1 MPLGHVER
9 VRERRDDLRLTHAS
23 QPARHQLHAA
33 LIGRPAARHE
43 SGARRIRRPAGPATL
58 SRCRSLSALELFA
71 IAALAL
77 IVIPG
82 PAVLYIVSQSV
93 GHGRKSGLA
102 AVAGVELGAFVHVA
116 GAALGVS
123 AIIASSA
130 TAFSALKLAGGAYL
144 DRPRHQA
151 PARAR
156 SRRRAR
162 RRPRPAAAARATFRQ
177 GMIVSA
183 LNPKTALFF
192 LAFLPQ
198 FVDPRARARRAAGGV
213 LGIVFVAIA
222 TLSDAVWALG
232 SGSFATLL
240 RASARARRLERYAS
254 GGILIG
260 LGVLATLAHPARRS

>member
-1 MPLGHVER
+1 VPALACASRYALAMP
-9 VRERRDDLRLTHAS
+9 
-23 QPARHQLHAA
+23 
-33 LIGRPAARHE
+33 
-43 SGARRIRRPAGPATL
+43 
-58 SRCRSLSALELFA
+58 SLSALELFA

-130 TAFSALKLAGGAYL
+130 TAFSVLKLAGGAYL
-144 DRPRHQA
+144 IVLGIKRLRERDPGPGEDGV
-151 PARAR
+151 PARV
-156 SRRRAR
+156 
-162 RRPRPAAAARATFRQ
+162 RPLKATFRQ

-198 FVDPRARARRAAGGV
+198 FVDPERGHAALQAAVLGV
-213 LGIVFVAIA
+213 LFVAIA
-222 TLSDAVWALG
+222 TLSDSVWALG

-240 RASARARRLERYAS
+240 RASARARRVERYAS
-254 GGILIG
+254 GGILVG
-260 LGVLATLAHPARRS
+260 LGVLATFAHPARRT

>member
-1 MPLGHVER
+1 MP
-9 VRERRDDLRLTHAS
+9 
-23 QPARHQLHAA
+23 
-33 LIGRPAARHE
+33 
-43 SGARRIRRPAGPATL
+43 
-58 SRCRSLSALELFA
+58 SLAALELFA

-93 GHGRKSGLA
+93 GHGRRSGLA

-130 TAFSALKLAGGAYL
+130 TAFSVLKLAGGAYL
-144 DRPRHQA
+144 IVLGIKRLRERDADPGQDA
-151 PARAR
+151 LPARV
-156 SRRRAR
+156 
-162 RRPRPAAAARATFRQ
+162 RPLKATFRQ

-198 FVDPRARARRAAGGV
+198 FVDPERGHAALQAAVLGV
-213 LGIVFVAIA
+213 LFVAIA
-222 TLSDAVWALG
+222 TLSDSVWALG

-240 RASARARRLERYAS
+240 RASARARRVERYVS
-254 GGILIG
+254 GGILVG
-260 LGVLATLAHPARRS
+260 LGVLATLAHPARRT

>member
-1 MPLGHVER
+1 MP
-9 VRERRDDLRLTHAS
+9 
-23 QPARHQLHAA
+23 
-33 LIGRPAARHE
+33 
-43 SGARRIRRPAGPATL
+43 
-58 SRCRSLSALELFA
+58 SLSALELFA

-93 GHGRKSGLA
+93 GHGRRSGLA

-123 AIIASSA
+123 AVIASSA

-144 DRPRHQA
+144 VVLGVKRLRERDAGPGDAQGA
-151 PARAR
+151 ARAR
-156 SRRRAR
+156 
-162 RRPRPAAAARATFRQ
+162 PFRATFRQ

-198 FVDPRARARRAAGGV
+198 FVDPARGHAAVQAAV
-213 LGIVFVAIA
+213 LGTLFVAIA
-222 TLSDAVWALG
+222 TLSDSVWALG
-232 SGSFATLL
+232 SGSFASLL
-240 RASARARRLERYAS
+240 RSSARARRVERWAS
-254 GGILIG
+254 GGILVG
-260 LGVLATLAHPARRS
+260 LGVLATLAHPAHRS

>member
-1 MPLGHVER
+1 MP
-9 VRERRDDLRLTHAS
+9 
-23 QPARHQLHAA
+23 
-33 LIGRPAARHE
+33 
-43 SGARRIRRPAGPATL
+43 
-58 SRCRSLSALELFA
+58 SLSALELFA

-102 AVAGVELGAFVHVA
+102 AVAGVEIGAFVHVA

-144 DRPRHQA
+144 VVLGIKRLRERDAGPGGANGAGRVRPL
-151 PARAR
+151 
-156 SRRRAR
+156 
-162 RRPRPAAAARATFRQ
+162 RATFRQ

-198 FVDPRARARRAAGGV
+198 FIDPQRGHVALQAAV

-222 TLSDAVWALG
+222 AFSDAIWALG

-240 RASARARRLERYAS
+240 RASARARSAERYAS